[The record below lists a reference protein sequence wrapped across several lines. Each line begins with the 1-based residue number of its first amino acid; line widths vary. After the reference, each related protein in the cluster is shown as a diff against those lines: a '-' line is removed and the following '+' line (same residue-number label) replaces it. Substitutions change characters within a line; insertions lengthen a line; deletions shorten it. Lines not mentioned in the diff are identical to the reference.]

1 MRIPDYYVRFVDF
14 PPTVLGATLP
24 NDDGTFSVYIN
35 ARLGDD
41 ARRETLRHE
50 LEHMARDHFYRDAPV
65 AAQEAEARGE
75 TVSAVPPAPERGT
88 VRCYR
93 DLAALTAYLRSLGA
107 LGSSMESL
115 GAERCGDK
123 KSQWHTNAIGSLPY
137 FVSSAGEFCT
147 RSRRA
152 PARGRGACPH

>member
-50 LEHMARDHFYRDAPV
+50 LEHMARDHGQRCRSQQALF
-65 AAQEAEARGE
+65 QEI
-75 TVSAVPPAPERGT
+75 SPFH
-88 VRCYR
+88 
-93 DLAALTAYLRSLGA
+93 L
-107 LGSSMESL
+107 
-115 GAERCGDK
+115 
-123 KSQWHTNAIGSLPY
+123 
-137 FVSSAGEFCT
+137 FEFKLVFC
-147 RSRRA
+147 
-152 PARGRGACPH
+152 

>member
-50 LEHMARDHFYRDAPV
+50 LEH
-65 AAQEAEARGE
+65 
-75 TVSAVPPAPERGT
+75 
-88 VRCYR
+88 
-93 DLAALTAYLRSLGA
+93 LSLI
-107 LGSSMESL
+107 
-115 GAERCGDK
+115 
-123 KSQWHTNAIGSLPY
+123 HI
-137 FVSSAGEFCT
+137 
-147 RSRRA
+147 
-152 PARGRGACPH
+152 

>member
-41 ARRETLRHE
+41 ARRE

-88 VRCYR
+88 VRRYR

-115 GAERCGDK
+115 GAEPMR
-123 KSQWHTNAIGSLPY
+123 
-137 FVSSAGEFCT
+137 
-147 RSRRA
+147 
-152 PARGRGACPH
+152 